1 MQLVSVTTNI
11 IFLLIE
17 RFHKEI
23 MIVSEY
29 GSCLFPKIKAYC
41 QTGLLGGGIV
51 YLPTHF
57 TFPRQE
63 IEHTVALDKSIHPV
77 TCGKYGGVFEGFE
90 YVREPVFLRTT
101 DEKEVTA
108 LVLCLLCAGKVPD
121 LEFPFFDF
129 RVFDE
134 FNFFAKWIFAKNAEY
149 ERRGVI
155 GERSGRPFGGVGDH
169 EKRFQFPLVESLGLM
184 PYLSDRVCDSC
195 SFNCNRI
202 CLSPKLVWY
211 QRAHGNSCGHAETYL
226 KNIM

>member
-63 IEHTVALDKSIHPV
+63 IEHTVALDKWIHPA
-77 TCGKYGGVFEGFE
+77 TRGKEGGGFEGFDFF
-90 YVREPVFLRTT
+90 RAPVF
-101 DEKEVTA
+101 
-108 LVLCLLCAGKVPD
+108 
-121 LEFPFFDF
+121 
-129 RVFDE
+129 
-134 FNFFAKWIFAKNAEY
+134 
-149 ERRGVI
+149 VI
-155 GERSGRPFGGVGDH
+155 STV
-169 EKRFQFPLVESLGLM
+169 
-184 PYLSDRVCDSC
+184 
-195 SFNCNRI
+195 
-202 CLSPKLVWY
+202 
-211 QRAHGNSCGHAETYL
+211 
-226 KNIM
+226 